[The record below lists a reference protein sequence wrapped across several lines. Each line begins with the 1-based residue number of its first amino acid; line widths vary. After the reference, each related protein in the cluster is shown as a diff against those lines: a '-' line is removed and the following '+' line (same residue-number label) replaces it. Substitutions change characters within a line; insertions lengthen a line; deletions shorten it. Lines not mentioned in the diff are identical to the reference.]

1 MSEKWNTVF
10 ADENLAKKII
20 VLSPED
26 AQKVLAENGYE
37 FSMDEIM
44 KAGKAINEMMVK
56 IKAGQTGELSED
68 DLEDVS
74 GGGHGTDLAV
84 GFAIGAMI
92 AITALGW

>member
-1 MSEKWNTVF
+1 MSEKWNAVF
-10 ADENLAKKII
+10 ANEELTKKIV

-44 KAGKAINEMMVK
+44 EAGKTINEMLAK
-56 IKAGQTGELSED
+56 IRAGQTGELSED

-74 GGGHGTDLAV
+74 GGGHRTDLAI

>member
-1 MSEKWNTVF
+1 MSEKWKAVF
-10 ADENLAKKII
+10 ANEELTKKI
-20 VLSPED
+20 VALSPEE

-44 KAGKAINEMMVK
+44 EQGKAINELLAKVR
-56 IKAGQTGELSED
+56 AGQTGELSED
-68 DLEDVS
+68 DLDDVS
-74 GGGHGTDLAV
+74 GGGHLGDLAA